1 MQQKIEHFFSK
12 VEHQKSFFLKMF
24 LCIFCG
30 GYALFLTSN
39 IWLPINSDMIAATPL
54 NKIQSW
60 QNREVQILSWNYA
73 KEQNEMEIILEL
85 DNKSMD
91 GIKNYSYE
99 ILDRK
104 KGYFEIQPIV
114 ESNDLIV
121 LSVTDIKKGW
131 SELSLR
137 ITIPTENTGDNN
149 TLKLYTNK
157 NEVAKV
163 KSIQVQT
170 ENQYRLDRIDLKIVD
185 YKYQIETLSSENE
198 ELKEQIT
205 NLETGISE
213 YKEKERYQTLEQIN
227 ETERIIQA
235 AQSDIANLQS
245 NIEQNKN
252 RIDEY
257 AERITK
263 LEEERNLYNQ

>member
-1 MQQKIEHFFSK
+1 MLKI
-12 VEHQKSFFLKMF
+12 F

-39 IWLPINSDMIAATPL
+39 IWLPINTEMIAATPL

-73 KEQNEMEIILEL
+73 KEQNEMEIIIEL

-91 GIKNYSYE
+91 GIKNYSYQ

-104 KGYFEIQPIV
+104 KGYFEINPIV

-121 LSVTDIKKGW
+121 LRVTGIKKGW

-137 ITIPTENTGDNN
+137 ITIPTENTDNTN
-149 TLKLYTNK
+149 ILKLYTNK

-163 KSIQVQT
+163 KSIQAKT

-185 YKYQIETLSSENE
+185 YTLQIDTLSSENE
-198 ELKEQIT
+198 KLKEQIA
-205 NLETGISE
+205 NLEAGIRE

-235 AQSDIANLQS
+235 AQTDITNLQS
-245 NIEQNKN
+245 DIEQNKN
-252 RIDEY
+252 RTDEY
-257 AERITK
+257 AKRITK
-263 LEEERNLYNQ
+263 LEEEKNLYE